1 MRNIINISM
10 PDEMAKII
18 KKEVKKGQYASTSE
32 FFRSLVRSWQ
42 EEKILTDLKES
53 QLEVKKGKGRVLR
66 SLKDLR

>member
-10 PDEMAKII
+10 PSDMAKVI
-18 KKEVKKGQYASTSE
+18 KKEVKRGQYASTSE

-42 EEKILTDLKES
+42 EEKLLTELRES
-53 QLEVKKGKGRVLR
+53 QSEVTKGKGKVLH